1 MRRRFTRQGYPVRD
15 TFERS
20 QQLRGRHSRFGK
32 TADPAAFTTEVRKR
46 MREAEAAAQAN
57 GLPRPCWCFRAE
69 EVEAIDFDEN
79 GQVLFVLP
87 GRVIDDAGEP
97 RVRLP

>member
-20 QQLRGRHSRFGK
+20 QQLRERHGRFGK
-32 TADPAAFTTEVRKR
+32 SADPAAFTTEVMRH
-46 MREAEAAAQAN
+46 MREAEAAALTD

-69 EVEAIDFDEN
+69 EVEAIDFDDN
-79 GQVLFVLP
+79 GQVLFILQ

-97 RVRLP
+97 RVRTP